1 MKKKSKSISSFLF
14 CPLNSNQRPINDYID
29 LKENLNFKQDKNY
42 FSFLKANKQLLF
54 NKEQKN
60 FWFSFF
66 VDHFKQIIFYFP
78 LKELE
83 KNLENANIIYEESSW
98 YDTQIWQKEFFIL
111 KNDRLL
117 NLLIIQPIL
126 KQNSLIISTFFFLF
140 VLFFF
145 FDYLF

>member
-1 MKKKSKSISSFLF
+1 MKKKLENISSFLF
-14 CPLNSNQRPINDYID
+14 CPLSPTQRPINDYID
-29 LKENLNFKQDKNY
+29 LKDNFKDN
-42 FSFLKANKQLLF
+42 LKFQ
-54 NKEQKN
+54 KEKN
-60 FWFSFF
+60 FWFFF
-66 VDHFKQIIFYFP
+66 LFENFKKMIFFSYFP

-126 KQNSLIISTFFFLF
+126 KQNFLFVFSFFLF
-140 VLFFF
+140 SLFLILFYF
-145 FDYLF
+145 FDG